1 MNAKKLKIFRKY
13 WKQKEKKKMKDNK
26 VNVVKKTTE
35 KESMNI
41 MTKDLGLIAKMPLQF
56 CHFF

>member
-35 KESMNI
+35 KES
-41 MTKDLGLIAKMPLQF
+41 A
-56 CHFF
+56 